1 MFMKR
6 YLIEFLRDES
16 GPTATEYAVMLALIV
31 GTCLVSI
38 GFFGSS
44 AGGSFVDTSN
54 RLDTAMGN

>member
-1 MFMKR
+1 MKR

-38 GFFGSS
+38 GFFGTS
-44 AGGSFVDTSN
+44 AGGSWFDTSA
-54 RLDTAMGN
+54 RIDAAMNN

>member
-1 MFMKR
+1 MKLLLR
-6 YLIEFLRDES
+6 FLRDES

-44 AGGSFVDTSN
+44 AGGSLVDTSDQ
-54 RLDTAMGN
+54 LDTFMNNTP